1 MATIRAII
9 RAEKVKRAK
18 IQFRLTD
25 GREIKIYYKSE
36 LTVDPSCWDAK
47 KEAIKTQKFNDYTP
61 KERAQLIKSI
71 ADLKDTIFKV
81 YDSETNK
88 ELKTSSWLQD
98 QVNRLLHPEQ
108 YKTKETH
115 KQTFFE
121 AWNEFLLKRR
131 LSLVRVMNYDVVIR
145 AMKRY
150 ELYKAK
156 STKKPFV
163 LDFDTVT
170 PDTLRDLEKFLRTEN
185 VVVENY
191 PEIYKEV
198 KKSKSKIEPRG
209 TNTISGMFIKIRTL
223 FLWAIDEGKTTNNP
237 FKKFEI
243 ETPTYGTPYYITV
256 EERNQLYNT
265 DLSHKPT
272 LAIQRDIFV
281 FQCVIGCRVADL
293 VNLTKSNLVDGAI
306 EYIPRKTKEGR
317 PITVRVP
324 LNQIAKEIVSRYSEN
339 EDGRLLPF
347 LSPQKYNDAI
357 KEAFTIAEL
366 TREVTIINPATR
378 EEDHQPLNKIAS
390 SHLARRCFIGNLYKQ
405 VQDPNLIGKLSGH
418 AEGSKAFARY
428 RDVDEQMKI
437 NLVNLL
443 D

>member
-25 GREIKIYYKSE
+25 GREIKIYYKSD
-36 LTVDPSCWDAK
+36 LTVDAACWDAK
-47 KEAIKTQKFNDYTP
+47 KEAIKTQKFNDYTQ
-61 KERAQLIKSI
+61 KERAELIKSI
-71 ADLKDTIFKV
+71 ADLKDIIFKA
-81 YDSETNK
+81 YDSETDK
-88 ELKTSSWLQD
+88 EIKTSNWLQD
-98 QVNRLLHPEQ
+98 QVNRIVHPEQ
-108 YKTKETH
+108 YEPKEAP

-121 AWNEFLLKRR
+121 AWDEFITKRR
-131 LSLVRVMNYDVVIR
+131 LSEVRILNYNVVNR
-145 AMKRY
+145 AMQRF
-150 ELYKAK
+150 ELYKSK
-156 STKKPFV
+156 STLKPFK
-163 LDFDTVT
+163 LDFDTTT
-170 PDTLRDLEKFLRTEN
+170 PDTLRELEKFLRSEN
-185 VVVENY
+185 KVVKDY

-209 TNTISGMFIKIRTL
+209 TNTISGMFIKVRTF
-223 FLWAIDEGKTTNNP
+223 FLWAIDEGKTANNP

-243 ETPTYGTPYYITV
+243 EAATYGTPYYITI
-256 EERNQLYNT
+256 EERNQLYNK
-265 DLSHKPT
+265 DLSLKPS

-293 VNLTKSNLVDGAI
+293 IKFTKSNIADGAI

-324 LNQIAKEIVSRYSEN
+324 LNQIAREILSRYAEN
-339 EDGRLLPF
+339 EDVRLLPF

-357 KEAFTIAEL
+357 KLAFTLAEL
-366 TREVTIINPATR
+366 TREVTIINPTTR

-437 NLVNLL
+437 DLVNLL

>member
-1 MATIRAII
+1 MATIRAIV
-9 RAEKVKRAK
+9 RAEKVKGAK

-25 GREIKIYYKSE
+25 GREIKIYYKSD
-36 LTVDPSCWDAK
+36 LTVDAACWDAK

-61 KERAQLIKSI
+61 KERAELVKSI
-71 ADLKDTIFKV
+71 ADLKDIIFKA
-81 YDSETNK
+81 YDSETDK
-88 ELKTSSWLQD
+88 EIKTSSWLQD
-98 QVNRLLHPEQ
+98 HVNKVIHPEQ
-108 YKTKETH
+108 YEPKDAP

-121 AWNEFLLKRR
+121 AWDEFITKRR
-131 LSLVRVMNYDVVIR
+131 LSEVRILNYDVVNR
-145 AMKRY
+145 AMQRF
-150 ELYKAK
+150 ELYKSK
-156 STKKPFV
+156 STLKPFK
-163 LDFDTVT
+163 LDFDTTT
-170 PDTLRDLEKFLRTEN
+170 PDTLRELEKFLRSEDK
-185 VVVENY
+185 VVKDY
-191 PEIYKEV
+191 PEIYKVV

-209 TNTISGMFIKIRTL
+209 TNTISGMFIKVRTL

-243 ETPTYGTPYYITV
+243 ETATYGTPYYITI
-256 EERNQLYNT
+256 EERNQLYNK
-265 DLSHKPT
+265 DLSQKPS

-293 VNLTKSNLVDGAI
+293 IKFTKSNIVDNAI

-324 LNQIAKEIVSRYSEN
+324 LNQIAQEILSRYTEN
-339 EDGRLLPF
+339 EDVRLLPF

-357 KEAFTIAEL
+357 KQAFTHAEL
-366 TREVTIINPATR
+366 TREVTIINPTTR

-390 SHLARRCFIGNLYKQ
+390 SHLARRCFIGNLYKK

-437 NLVNLL
+437 DLVNLL

>member
-9 RAEKVKRAK
+9 RAMKVKTGK

-25 GREIKIYYKSE
+25 GRDLKIYYKSD

-47 KEAIKTQKFNDYTP
+47 KEAIKTQKFNDYTQ

-71 ADLKDTIFKV
+71 ADLKDIIFKV
-81 YDSETNK
+81 YDSEPNK
-88 ELKTSSWLQD
+88 DIKNSIWLQD
-98 QVNRLLHPEQ
+98 KVNRCLHPEQ
-108 YKTKETH
+108 YEIKETH

-121 AWNEFLLKRR
+121 AWSEFLLKRR

-156 STKKPFV
+156 STGKPFA
-163 LDFDTVT
+163 LDFDTIT
-170 PDTLRDLEKFLRTEN
+170 PDILRDLEKFLRTEN
-185 VVVENY
+185 QVVENY

-198 KKSKSKIEPRG
+198 KKSKLKIEPRG

-223 FLWAIDEGKTTNNP
+223 FLWAIDEGKTINNP

-243 ETPTYGTPYYITV
+243 ETPTYGTPYYITI
-256 EERNQLYNT
+256 EERNQLYNK
-265 DLSHKPT
+265 DLSHKTT

-293 VNLTKSNLVDGAI
+293 VKLTKSNLTEGAI
-306 EYIPRKTKEGR
+306 EYIPRKTKDGR

-324 LNQIAKEIVSRYSEN
+324 LNQIAKEILGRYADN
-339 EDGRLLPF
+339 EGNALLPF
-347 LSPQKYNDAI
+347 ISPQKYNDAI
-357 KEAFTIAEL
+357 KEAFTLAEL
-366 TREVTIINPATR
+366 TREVTIIDPTTR
-378 EEDHQPLNKIAS
+378 EEDHQPLNKLAS

-437 NLVNLL
+437 KLVNLL